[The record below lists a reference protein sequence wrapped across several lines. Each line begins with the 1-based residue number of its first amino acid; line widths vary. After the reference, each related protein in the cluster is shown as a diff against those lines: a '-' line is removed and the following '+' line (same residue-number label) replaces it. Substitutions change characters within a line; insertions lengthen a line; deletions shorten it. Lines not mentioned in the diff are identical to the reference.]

1 MIEIR
6 GSIRMDFHGSVL
18 ISAIIGVLR
27 CTCDERK
34 QATVVEI
41 VVVLLWW
48 WVVVEKV
55 GTNVVTVAGAV

>member
-1 MIEIR
+1 
-6 GSIRMDFHGSVL
+6 MDFHGSVL

-48 WVVVEKV
+48 WVVVEKA